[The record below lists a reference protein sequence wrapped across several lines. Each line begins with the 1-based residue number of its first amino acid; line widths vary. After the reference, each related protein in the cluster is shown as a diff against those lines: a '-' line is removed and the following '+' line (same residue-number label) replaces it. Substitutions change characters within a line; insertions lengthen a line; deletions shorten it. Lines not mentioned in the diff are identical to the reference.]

1 MSTERPSQ
9 PEDTRLAHEEGI
21 DPRYYV
27 ESVGRAVHL
36 LRGMSRADKAVTL
49 TDLVELLG
57 WNKASVYRLLRTLEA
72 YGVVR
77 KADNRK
83 YVLGPLLITLGQQ
96 ALRSLDLPAITRPHL
111 EALHND
117 LDETSNVAI
126 LDGDEVVYI
135 ARVEGRHILGARLGV
150 GARLPAYCTSMGQVL
165 LADLSDEAV
174 ERCLSGATLD
184 PWGPNTL
191 TTLPAVL
198 ERLELVRR
206 RGYALNDQELAAG
219 HRAVG
224 APVRDYSGRVV
235 AAVNVSVAAA
245 RVSRQE
251 ITSRIVPRLLRAA
264 EEMSA
269 DLGASRSSRAS

>member
-1 MSTERPSQ
+1 MSTERTSE
-9 PEDTRLAHEEGI
+9 PEDKILEREEGI

-27 ESVGRAVHL
+27 ESVGRAIHL
-36 LRGMSRADKAVTL
+36 LLGMSRADRAVTL
-49 TDLVELLG
+49 TDLVEILG
-57 WNKASVYRLLRTLEA
+57 WNKASVYRLLRTLDA

-96 ALRSLDLPAITRPHL
+96 ALRSLDLPAIARPHL
-111 EALHND
+111 ESLHTD
-117 LDETSNVAI
+117 LGETSNVAI

-135 ARVEGRHILGARLGV
+135 ARVEGSHILGARLGI

-174 ERCLSGATLD
+174 QRCLSGSSLEAQ
-184 PWGPNTL
+184 GPNTL
-191 TTLPAVL
+191 TSLPAVL
-198 ERLELVRR
+198 ERLALVRR

-224 APVRDYSGRVV
+224 APIRDYSGRVV
-235 AAVNVSVAAA
+235 AGVNVSVAAA

-251 ITSRIVPRLLRAA
+251 MTSRIVPRLLEAA
-264 EEMSA
+264 QEISA
-269 DLGASRSSRAS
+269 ELGASGSSQPS